1 MDNKANVRRKFRL
14 PQDSLSI
21 MIFILIIVI
30 VFVAFSIA
38 SPVFF
43 TAGNLFTALAQ
54 LSTISLAALGLTFVV
69 TVGHSDMS
77 FHFISCLSGMTMA
90 FFIKLGLPPIVSIV
104 IGLLAAL
111 LFGYLDGLAV
121 GKFKLP
127 DMIVTIAV
135 GSVAWGAAY
144 LYSKG
149 EYIYQNFL
157 TSGIINLNNGRL
169 FGISYPVY
177 YVFIAYIIAYV
188 LLHRTKFGR
197 NFYAIGSNKTAA
209 RFSGVNVEKY
219 IIIAFM
225 ICVGLAAFDN
235 QLLVAAQG
243 NGNVKGGLVLLMP
256 AWAATYV
263 GISIFRKPSVYGT
276 FLGAFLISIMQ
287 NGFTL
292 LNSPFYI
299 KDLIVGFTLVGALLI
314 ARIQVK
320 QKIKIESLPTADQV
334 QG

>member
-1 MDNKANVRRKFRL
+1 MENNIKAKSKIRL
-14 PQDSLSI
+14 PQDYLSI
-21 MIFILIIVI
+21 LIFFLIIVI
-30 VFVAFSIA
+30 VFVAFSLA
-38 SPVFF
+38 SPYFF
-43 TAGNLFTALAQ
+43 TAGNLFTAFAQ
-54 LSTISLAALGLTFVV
+54 LSTIALAALGLTFVV

-77 FHFISCLSGMTMA
+77 FHFISCLAGMTMA
-90 FFIKLGLPPIVSIV
+90 YFIKLGWSPLASV
-104 IGLLAAL
+104 IMGLLAAL

-135 GSVAWGAAY
+135 GSAAWGAAY
-144 LYSKG
+144 LYSNG

-177 YVFIAYIIAYV
+177 YILIAYIVAYV

-197 NFYAIGSNKTAA
+197 NFYAIGSNATAA

-225 ICVGLAAFDN
+225 ICIGLAAFDN

-243 NGNVKGGLVLLMP
+243 NGNVKGGLILLMP

-263 GISIFRKPSVYGT
+263 GISIFKKPTVYGT
-276 FLGAFLISIMQ
+276 FLGAFLISFMQ

-299 KDLIVGFTLVGALLI
+299 KDLIVGLTLIGALLI
-314 ARIQVK
+314 ARVQVK
-320 QKIKIESLPTADQV
+320 EKVKLESLPASNQV